1 METDA
6 GDGEKGDLMCV
17 WEFDSYGVEIGRV
30 VQATLIAMIMIA
42 IRTGDRR
49 RLLSEEK
56 RIPVRSPNC
65 HRTENAGHAAF

>member
-30 VQATLIAMIMIA
+30 VQAT
-42 IRTGDRR
+42 
-49 RLLSEEK
+49 
-56 RIPVRSPNC
+56 
-65 HRTENAGHAAF
+65 